1 MKSVFSFALGFG
13 AGWAVRSMAD
23 SSEGVGIKL
32 MAVALKTKEHFD
44 QWIAVEREHL
54 EDMFAEARMK
64 NGRSKGMGKHSK
76 SSPVVSQIHEEHA

>member
-1 MKSVFSFALGFG
+1 MMKSVFSFALGFG

-54 EDMFAEARMK
+54 EDMFAEARTK
-64 NGRSKGMGKHSK
+64 AGRVKGVGKFK
-76 SSPVVSQIHEEHA
+76 SSTVISQIHEDHA